1 MWLPVDRPLDALKS
15 VDDNVRIV
23 FKNIVI
29 VFLKPSYSNNKLYRK
44 YVTKIIVKCVSGSL
58 VDSYLYKF

>member
-1 MWLPVDRPLDALKS
+1 MWLPIDRPLDVLKS

-29 VFLKPSYSNNKLYRK
+29 VYLKPSYSNNKLY
-44 YVTKIIVKCVSGSL
+44 Y
-58 VDSYLYKF
+58 YYNNYK